1 MKDDTEV
8 DYVPSR
14 LMYTSKAQILYSS
27 LVFGADRDKKISN
40 WKQDN
45 GTHFNQNKIHSRLN
59 DWKPVQ
65 QSTDAVMKLIL
76 MMLSASITLCSL
88 LWSSS
93 PPISALRSR
102 NFDWAGFTGG
112 RIMGGCDGMGT
123 SG

>member
-59 DWKPVQ
+59 DWKPAR
-65 QSTDAVMKLIL
+65 SAINRRRDETDFDDVIGFHHIMLIAL
-76 MMLSASITLCSL
+76 VFITTNICTT
-88 LWSSS
+88 
-93 PPISALRSR
+93 IVE
-102 NFDWAGFTGG
+102 F
-112 RIMGGCDGMGT
+112 
-123 SG
+123 